1 MDGANVSIRN
11 DVEDVKM
18 SENMTEDLNDANR
31 GITESASYDSE
42 EPLST
47 AVIRA
52 VADAAD
58 LEPAE
63 LGTPLYDQID
73 PDALDNLFSDRH
85 NGTPRG
91 NGHVVFTLL
100 DYEVTVYS
108 DGHVVVHE

>member
-1 MDGANVSIRN
+1 
-11 DVEDVKM
+11 M
-18 SENMTEDLNDANR
+18 SENAIEDPNDTHE
-31 GITESASYDSE
+31 ITESAAYDRDQ
-42 EPLST
+42 PLST
-47 AVIRA
+47 AVIDA

-58 LEPAE
+58 LDPAE

-91 NGHVVFTLL
+91 SGHVVFTLL

-108 DGHVVVHE
+108 DGSVVVRE